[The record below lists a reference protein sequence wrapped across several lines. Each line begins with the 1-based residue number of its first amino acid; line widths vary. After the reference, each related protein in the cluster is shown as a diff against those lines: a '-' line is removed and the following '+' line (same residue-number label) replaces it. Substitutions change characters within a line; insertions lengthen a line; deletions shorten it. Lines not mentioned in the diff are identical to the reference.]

1 MSRVGAYLRRRL
13 AWQGATVV
21 AIVWITGATFAGQ
34 TQRPAAPLSRTQV
47 LDDLVLA
54 NHIVTNEGAVDGL
67 GHVSARDPERSDRF
81 WLSRGMAPA
90 LVTLQDLMEYD
101 LEGKP
106 VDARGRS
113 MYGERFIHA
122 AMYRARPDVNAI
134 VHCHTPS
141 VLPFANTGVQM
152 RPMFQMSSFLAAG
165 ALVFE
170 IRRVPGAKGMLVTNL
185 ALGDALAATLGKASA
200 VLMRGHGAV
209 LVGSSIPE
217 AVSHSIHLDLNAQMQ
232 MQAMALGPEVRYLSA
247 EDGAPGFGPYDR
259 HWEHWKKRLEER

>member
-1 MSRVGAYLRRRL
+1 L
-13 AWQGATVV
+13 AWQGTTVV

-47 LDDLVLA
+47 LADLVLA

-67 GHVSARDPERSDRF
+67 GHVSAR
-81 WLSRGMAPA
+81 
-90 LVTLQDLMEYD
+90 
-101 LEGKP
+101 
-106 VDARGRS
+106 
-113 MYGERFIHA
+113 
-122 AMYRARPDVNAI
+122 
-134 VHCHTPS
+134 
-141 VLPFANTGVQM
+141 
-152 RPMFQMSSFLAAG
+152 AAG
-165 ALVFE
+165 APVFE